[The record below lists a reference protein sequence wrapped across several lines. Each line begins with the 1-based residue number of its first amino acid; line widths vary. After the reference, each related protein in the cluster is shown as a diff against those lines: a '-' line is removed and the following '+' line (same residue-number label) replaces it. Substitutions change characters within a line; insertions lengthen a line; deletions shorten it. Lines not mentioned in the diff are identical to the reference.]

1 MFEDLGIETSLWEIA
16 LRGSAVYLLLA
27 IVLRLAPKRHSGS
40 LSPND
45 MIALVIIGSL
55 AADGIRGDA
64 MSLGDLLLMGLV
76 IVVWDYI
83 FNLAEFYFPRL
94 RQVTQD
100 SPTLLIHNGQLLQN
114 NLRKEKLTEQEVS
127 ANLRKHGIE
136 DIAEVRYAVLEVD
149 GQISVIEHQSKSV
162 E

>member
-1 MFEDLGIETSLWEIA
+1 MFQGHGVETSLWHIA

-64 MSLGDLLLMGLV
+64 MSLADLLLMG
-76 IVVWDYI
+76 W
-83 FNLAEFYFPRL
+83 
-94 RQVTQD
+94 
-100 SPTLLIHNGQLLQN
+100 
-114 NLRKEKLTEQEVS
+114 
-127 ANLRKHGIE
+127 
-136 DIAEVRYAVLEVD
+136 
-149 GQISVIEHQSKSV
+149 
-162 E
+162 